1 MRRADVNRNKRSRA
15 KFAHD
20 PIVSRIAHEMPVFK
34 FVPMHWLSEY
44 WEIDVRKW
52 VRAQGLEK
60 TPVDTAGY
68 KMALGL
74 VEYTCHDSFDL
85 FFGLFCHN
93 SRSHESL
100 TRVREA
106 LSQIERQLAAKEA
119 YLAAKVEMSNSQ
131 RRA

>member
-1 MRRADVNRNKRSRA
+1 
-15 KFAHD
+15 
-20 PIVSRIAHEMPVFK
+20 
-34 FVPMHWLSEY
+34 
-44 WEIDVRKW
+44 
-52 VRAQGLEK
+52 
-60 TPVDTAGY
+60 
-68 KMALGL
+68 MALGL
-74 VEYTCHDSFDL
+74 VEYTCNDSFDL

-131 RRA
+131 RRAMLGEVRALMRDAARMDAPSATAGDGPVPDAASAELATDAPAEAAVEAATQEGGS